1 MTTEIEARLQTAVAD
16 NVALGASLAL
26 VEAGQITFAGGYG
39 RTAADETGVAVD
51 TDTLFAYGSISK
63 VICATL
69 IVRLVEQ
76 GLLDLDRPL
85 PDYLPR
91 LSFSDQTYG
100 QRVSL
105 RHVLSHTTGL
115 PAAGGYYGPR
125 GAGALREVVEAEVP
139 HYAFLAAPG
148 TLHLYAN
155 TVYCIVGYAAEI
167 VTGRDYDSLVQEL
180 VLDPLGMVT
189 TIFAPPL
196 SAAGRIALP
205 HERGEDGLQPITRLP
220 VNDAGHPSSF
230 AYGTATDLARLALA
244 HLDEI
249 EVQATRF
256 LAPST
261 LREMHREHTSRHVTG
276 TAHPLAHISAGYGL
290 GIMTGGYKGHRVLRH
305 GGMTLS
311 FNCFFDLLPQSRSGF
326 VLLTNAGEEGP
337 LMELVA
343 FLYDQLTGNPSSGII
358 PLEAPP
364 AIDSPLEKERWPLY
378 EGVYLNIEWGGLV
391 GVRTKGEILVL
402 AQEGSELPLTCIAPG
417 CYYAQAGNG
426 ARLPLAF
433 LGEGP
438 GAVEHLMFAG
448 APYHRYGAQWQ
459 PAVGSDL
466 DVFAG
471 SYRDLYNMNEE
482 DILHIEVED
491 NRLLLREGEGEWM
504 ACDSL
509 GNYAFRCDLGYF
521 EFENMEEGGAPVL
534 VWGKATRYVALDAGV
549 SRSSKL
555 SAGVV

>member
-1 MTTEIEARLQTAVAD
+1 MAIVAD
-16 NVALGASLAL
+16 NVVLGASLAL

-39 RTAADETGVAVD
+39 RTAVGETGVAVD
-51 TDTLFAYGSISK
+51 SDTLFAYGSISK

-69 IVRLVEQ
+69 IMRLVEQ

-85 PDYLPR
+85 VEYLPR
-91 LSFSDQTYG
+91 LSFSDPTYG
-100 QRVSL
+100 QRVTL
-105 RHVLSHTTGL
+105 CHVLSHTTGL
-115 PAAGGYYGPR
+115 PAAGRYYGPR

-155 TVYCIVGYAAEI
+155 TVYCIAGYAAEI

-189 TIFAPPL
+189 TSFAPPL

-205 HERGEDGLQPITRLP
+205 HERGEDRLQPITRLP

-249 EVQATRF
+249 ESQAPRF

-276 TAHPLAHISAGYGL
+276 AAHPLAHVSAVYGL

-311 FNCFFDLLPQSRSGF
+311 FNCFFDLLPQSGSGF
-326 VLLTNAGEEGP
+326 VLLTNASEEGP

-343 FLYDQLTGNPSSGII
+343 FLYDHLTGNPSSGIV

-364 AIDSPLEKERWPLY
+364 SIDSPEEKKRWPLY
-378 EGVYLNIEWGGLV
+378 EGVYLNVEWGGLV
-391 GVRTKGEILVL
+391 AVRTNGEILL
-402 AQEGSELPLTCIAPG
+402 LEQDGGTELPLTCTAPG
-417 CYYAQAGNG
+417 RYYAQAGNDS
-426 ARLPLAF
+426 RLPLAF
-433 LGEGP
+433 LADGTGD
-438 GAVEHLMFAG
+438 VEHLMFAG
-448 APYHRYGAQWQ
+448 APYHRYRIQSQ
-459 PAVGSDL
+459 PTVGDKL
-466 DVFAG
+466 ADFAG
-471 SYRDLYNMNEE
+471 SYQDPYNMNDEE
-482 DILHIEVED
+482 VLHIKVD
-491 NRLLLREGEGEWM
+491 DSRLLIREGKDEWSV
-504 ACDSL
+504 CERL
-509 GNYAFRCDLGYF
+509 GSRAFRCDLGYF
-521 EFENMEEGGAPVL
+521 EFEDDCGTPVL
-534 VWGKATRYVALDAGV
+534 VWGKATRYLPYIC
-549 SRSSKL
+549 
-555 SAGVV
+555 

>member
-1 MTTEIEARLQTAVAD
+1 MITEIEARLQTAVAD
-16 NVALGASLAL
+16 KVVLGTSLAL
-26 VEAGQITFAGGYG
+26 IEEGQITFAKGYG
-39 RTAADETGVAVD
+39 RTAAGETGVAVD

-69 IVRLVEQ
+69 VMRLVEQ

-100 QRVSL
+100 QRVTL

-115 PAAGGYYGPR
+115 PAAGRYYGPR

-155 TVYCIVGYAAEI
+155 TVYCIAGYAAEI
-167 VTGRDYDSLVQEL
+167 VTGRDYESLVQEL

-189 TIFAPPL
+189 TSFAPPL

-205 HERGEDGLQPITRLP
+205 HERGEDGLHLITRLP

-249 EVQATRF
+249 EAQAPRF

-276 TAHPLAHISAGYGL
+276 AAHPLAHISAGYGL
-290 GIMTGGYKGHRVLRH
+290 GIMTGSYKGHRVLRH

-311 FNCFFDLLPQSRSGF
+311 FNCFFDLLPRSRSGF
-326 VLLTNAGEEGP
+326 VLLTNAGDEGP

-343 FLYDQLTGNPSSGII
+343 FLYDQLTGNPSSGIV

-378 EGVYLNIEWGGLV
+378 EGIYLNIEWGGLV

-402 AQEGSELPLTCIAPG
+402 EQEGADLPLTCIAPG
-417 CYYAQAGNG
+417 CYYAQAGHG

-433 LGEGP
+433 LGEGK
-438 GAVEHLMFAG
+438 GAIRHLMFAG
-448 APYHRYGAQWQ
+448 APYHRYDAQWE
-459 PAVGSDL
+459 PAAGSDPE
-466 DVFAG
+466 VVAG

-482 DILHIEVED
+482 DILQIKVED
-491 NRLLLREGEGEWM
+491 GRLLIREGNDEWSE
-504 ACDSL
+504 CEQL
-509 GNYAFRCDLGYF
+509 GDRAFRCELGYF
-521 EFENMEEGGAPVL
+521 EFEVEADGEMPVL
-534 VWGKATRYVALDAGV
+534 VWGKATRYLPFQ
-549 SRSSKL
+549 SRDK
-555 SAGVV
+555 